1 MIVTFCAEGRW
12 QQAKRAGGRQAAEA
26 GHHRAQRARIGGNA
40 HAHRQARGAHRGR
53 ELLDAVESASSART
67 RMKFTETE
75 VRITVSEVSCA
86 LKASTNAR
94 QSTRHTPSVVAGPVR
109 LWRACAQE
117 CRSHPSVGSRHRGH
131 GAAYF
136 FRQPLEAVRTPMIG
150 PGAVRRRVDAARHG
164 EREEENQPPDEP
176 SMMTIERGTRAVGV
190 GSGVRRA

>member
-1 MIVTFCAEGRW
+1 MATTTTSSSDLATALWRRRSRSGPSLSARTKRPATSNVLGELDGDLAGGARVIVIFCAEGRW

-109 LWRACAQE
+109 LRRPCAQQ
-117 CRSHPSVGSRHRGH
+117 R
-131 GAAYF
+131 
-136 FRQPLEAVRTPMIG
+136 L
-150 PGAVRRRVDAARHG
+150 
-164 EREEENQPPDEP
+164 
-176 SMMTIERGTRAVGV
+176 
-190 GSGVRRA
+190 